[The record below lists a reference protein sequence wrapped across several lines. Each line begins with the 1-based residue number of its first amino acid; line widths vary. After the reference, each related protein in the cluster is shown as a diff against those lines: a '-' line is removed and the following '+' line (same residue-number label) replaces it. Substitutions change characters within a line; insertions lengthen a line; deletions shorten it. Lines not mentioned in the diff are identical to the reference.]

1 MLVTVGV
8 APDLDYASYFGG
20 AEAFLRF
27 HRAAFHSVA
36 GATVM
41 ACAVA
46 GIFCAADK
54 KWARKQSRKKQLPPL
69 RFGPALAVCA
79 IGVSGHI
86 LIDLASGIGVQLL
99 WPFRAHWSNWDIA
112 ANFDPW
118 ILLLLIAGLLLP
130 QLFRLVGEEVGAGKK
145 GTVGGV
151 GAIITLVALIAYL
164 GVRADLHSRTADLLL
179 SSEYH
184 GREPLSAGAFPSSAN
199 PFDWRGVVSTDTTIE
214 EIDVPV
220 APSADFNADR
230 SVTHYKP
237 QDSPALDAG
246 RRAADAQRFL
256 KYAQFPFAS
265 VARREDG
272 YRVELRDL
280 RFPSDDTG
288 AENIIV
294 RVDLNSGLQIMRQ
307 EFRYAD
313 SANP

>member
-1 MLVTVGV
+1 MLVAAGV
-8 APDLDYASYFGG
+8 APDLDYASYLGG

-27 HRAAFHSVA
+27 HRTALHSIA

-46 GIFCAADK
+46 GVFCAADK
-54 KWARKQSRKKQLPPL
+54 KWVPKQSRKKPVTHL
-69 RFGPALAVCA
+69 RFAPALAVCA
-79 IGVSGHI
+79 IGASGHI
-86 LIDLASGIGVQLL
+86 LLDLASGVGVQLL
-99 WPFRAHWSNWDIA
+99 WPFQAHWSRWNIA
-112 ANFDPW
+112 TNFDPW
-118 ILLLLIAGLLLP
+118 ILFLLLAGLLLP
-130 QLFRLVGEEVGAGKK
+130 QLFRLVGEEVGAGRK

-151 GAIITLVALIAYL
+151 GAIITLVALMAYL
-164 GVRADLHSRTADLLL
+164 GVRANLHGRAADLLL

-184 GREPLSAGAFPSSAN
+184 GREPLSAGAFPSSSN
-199 PFDWRGVVSTDTTIE
+199 PFEWRGVVSTDTTIE
-214 EIDVPV
+214 EINVPL
-220 APSADFNADR
+220 APGADFNADR
-230 SVTHYKP
+230 SLTHYKP
-237 QDSPALDAG
+237 QGSPALDAG

-272 YRVELRDL
+272 YRVEFRDL

-294 RVDLNSGLQIMRQ
+294 RVDLSSGLQVMRQ